1 MESRE
6 NTGGGLPSV
15 GVAVPA
21 AGTGV
26 RMGGIRKPFLELQ
39 GQPILAWAL
48 RPFLQHPRV
57 AAVSVALGA
66 DDCSAPPGWLTN
78 WDPRIRIVPG
88 GETRGDSVR
97 AALHALPDDLPVI
110 AVHDA
115 ARPLVTR
122 SIIDRCLAEVREG
135 RGAVAGWPAVD
146 TLKEVDERGRI
157 LATPDRDRFW
167 HAQTPQ
173 VFPRR
178 LLLDAYQHALEA
190 GIRETDDAALV
201 EAVGG
206 EIVMVPGSA
215 RNLKVTRPED
225 LPLAEFLANLGE
237 A

>member
-1 MESRE
+1 M
-6 NTGGGLPSV
+6 

-21 AGTGV
+21 AGLGV

-39 GQPILAWAL
+39 GEPILAWAL

-57 AAVSVALGA
+57 VAVSVALGA
-66 DDCSAPPGWLTN
+66 DDFHAPPGWLTS

-97 AALHALPDDLPVI
+97 AALRELPHDVTVI

-122 SIIDRCLAEVREG
+122 SIIDRCLAEIREG

-146 TLKEVDERGRI
+146 TLKEVDEQGRI
-157 LATPDRDRFW
+157 LATPDRERFW

-173 VFPRR
+173 VFPSR
-178 LLLDAYQHALEA
+178 LLLDAYEHALDA
-190 GIRETDDAALV
+190 GIRDTDDAALV
-201 EAVGG
+201 EAIGG
-206 EIVMVPGSA
+206 EVVMVQGSA

-225 LPLAEFLANLGE
+225 LPLAEFLAELGE